1 MILSAGCL
9 IDDCDSEGMLW
20 PMTMRL
26 FISNC
31 HNMLL
36 SAGCLSD
43 DCDSG
48 SIMANEY
55 ENMCSSRRGL
65 NVCALK
71 Y

>member
-1 MILSAGCL
+1 MIVTG
-9 IDDCDSEGMLW
+9 EVFW

-36 SAGCLSD
+36 SAGCSID
-43 DCDSG
+43 DYDSG

-55 ENMCSSRRGL
+55 ENVDQLLS
-65 NVCALK
+65 
-71 Y
+71 